1 MKPFNA
7 TLIAATATIMLISGC
22 ATDDPNRRAKAGV
35 AIGAVA
41 GGVLGHQI
49 NDKNGRYAGAVVGA
63 LTGAAVGNYM
73 DKQQRK
79 LEESLA
85 SELDNKQIEVTRI
98 DDDTLKL
105 EVRSEASFDVNSARV
120 NDKFRSSLEAMAD
133 IIGEYD
139 KTAVHVIGHT
149 DSTGTDSYNQSL
161 SEKRAT
167 SVSRLFS
174 ANGVDRSRMRFSG
187 RGESL
192 PVATNSTSSGRSMN
206 RRVEVYLKPIV
217 EGREDAAFQSPI

>member
-1 MKPFNA
+1 MKPLNA
-7 TLIAATATIMLISGC
+7 TLIAATATLMLISGC
-22 ATDDPNRRAKAGV
+22 ATDDPNRRTKAGV

-41 GGVLGHQI
+41 GGVLGHQV
-49 NDKNGRYAGAVVGA
+49 NSKNGRYAGAVVGA

-73 DKQQRK
+73 DKQQQK
-79 LEESLA
+79 LEQSLA
-85 SELDNKQIEVTRI
+85 TERRNKQIEVTRV
-98 DDDTLKL
+98 DENTLKL
-105 EVRSEASFDVNSARV
+105 EVRSEASFDVNSANI
-120 NDKFRSSLEAMAD
+120 NDDFRNSLESMAD
-133 IIGEYD
+133 VIGEYD
-139 KTAVHVIGHT
+139 QTAVHVIGHT

-174 ANGVDRSRMRFSG
+174 ANGVERSRMRFSG

-192 PVATNSTSSGRSMN
+192 PVASNTTSSGRSMN

-217 EGREDAAFQSPI
+217 QGSEDEAFRSPI

>member
-7 TLIAATATIMLISGC
+7 TLVAATATILLISGC
-22 ATDDPNRRAKAGV
+22 ATDDPNRRAKAGA
-35 AIGAVA
+35 AIGAVT

-79 LEESLA
+79 LEQSLES
-85 SELDNKQIEVTRI
+85 ERRNKQIEVTRI

-133 IIGEYD
+133 VIGEYD

-149 DSTGTDSYNQSL
+149 DSTGTESYNQSL

-187 RGESL
+187 RGETL

-217 EGREDAAFQSPI
+217 EGREDEAFSSPI

>member
-1 MKPFNA
+1 MKPINA

-22 ATDDPNRRAKAGV
+22 ATDDPNRRAKAGA

-41 GGVLGHQI
+41 GGVIGHQV

-73 DKQQRK
+73 DKQQRQ

-85 SELDNKQIEVTRI
+85 TERLNKQIEVTRI
-98 DDDTLKL
+98 DDNTLKL

-133 IIGEYD
+133 VIGQYD

-187 RGESL
+187 RGETL

-217 EGREDAAFQSPI
+217 EDHEDEAFSSPI

>member
-1 MKPFNA
+1 MKPIHT
-7 TLIAATATIMLISGC
+7 TLIAATASLMLLSGC
-22 ATDDPNRRAKAGV
+22 ATDDPNRRAKAGA
-35 AIGAVA
+35 AIGAVT

-49 NDKNGRYAGAVVGA
+49 HDKNGRYAGAVVGA

-79 LEESLA
+79 LEQSLA
-85 SELDNKQIEVTRI
+85 EERRNRQVTVTRI

-105 EVRSEASFDVNSARV
+105 DVLSEASFDINSASI
-120 NDKFRSSLEAMAD
+120 NDGFRNSLVAMAD

-149 DSTGTDSYNQSL
+149 DSTGTESYNQAL
-161 SEKRAT
+161 SERRAT

-187 RGESL
+187 RGENM
-192 PVATNSTSSGRSMN
+192 PVATNATSSGRSLN
-206 RRVEVYLKPIV
+206 RRVEVYLKPII
-217 EGREDAAFQSPI
+217 EGRESDAFRSPI